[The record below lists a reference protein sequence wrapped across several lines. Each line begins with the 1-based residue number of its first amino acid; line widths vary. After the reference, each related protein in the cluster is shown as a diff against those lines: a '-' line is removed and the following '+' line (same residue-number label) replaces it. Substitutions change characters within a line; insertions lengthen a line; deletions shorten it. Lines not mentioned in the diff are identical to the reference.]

1 VRPLLEHADVNEQT
15 DPTTRAHDC
24 GPAMQMLSPLLV
36 ADQAVIDELLGMV
49 DEVLTAAERDLPGL
63 LWEDRHE

>member
-1 VRPLLEHADVNEQT
+1 MRPLLGHADVNEQT
-15 DPTTRAHDC
+15 DPTTRAHDR
-24 GPAMQMLSPLLV
+24 GPAMLMPPPA

-49 DEVLTAAERDLPGL
+49 DEVLTGAERDLPGL